1 MTIELYKFLENAYI
15 KEEPDIQILIG
26 KYFLSPLYKFKKLKI
41 EIEGLNNIPD
51 YPVIFAMNHTDRY
64 NYWPFMFKLW
74 QLHQKGLKKY
84 PYITVWVKGKYFEN
98 KFIASF
104 MRLSGTIPVPS
115 KGYLVVKDFVTTFGS
130 KKALNDEALKY
141 LLDYIKGK
149 KNEEDLEKLDRKLY
163 EFIKKTHG
171 EYNPEKYENYREYI
185 KKTHVDMMK
194 KVLELNRDAILN
206 KKLNLLVF
214 PEGRRS
220 KKLTRGKPGLAQVA
234 LALDVPVVPVGCN
247 GSDKAYTGN
256 LPFPKSN
263 KTIIYRVGEPIEFKK
278 LSEEFN
284 IKESFVPF
292 TPQSKKLQDIF
303 EKATNTIMER
313 IYNLLDD
320 EYKGNFR
327 KKDKTNISAFI

>member
-1 MTIELYKFLENAYI
+1 MTMELYKFLENAYI
-15 KEEPDIQILIG
+15 KKEPDIQILIG
-26 KYFLSPLYKFKKLKI
+26 KYFLKPLYRLKNLRI
-41 EIEGLNNIPD
+41 EIEGLSNIPD

-74 QLHQKGLKKY
+74 RLHLKGLVKH
-84 PYITVWVKGKYFEN
+84 PYITVWVKGKYYEN
-98 KFIASF
+98 RFIASF

-115 KGYLVVKDFVTTFGS
+115 KGYLVVKDFVSTFGS
-130 KKALNDEALKY
+130 KKALNDKALKY
-141 LLDYIKGK
+141 LLDYVKGEK
-149 KNEEDLEKLDRKLY
+149 EEDDLKALDEKLY
-163 EFIKKTHG
+163 EFVKKKHG
-171 EYNPEKYENYREYI
+171 EYDPKIYENYREYI
-185 KKTHVDMMK
+185 NKVHVDMMK
-194 KVLELNRDAILN
+194 KVLELNKDAIFN

-234 LALDVPVVPVGCN
+234 LALDVPIVPVGCN
-247 GSDKAYTGN
+247 GSDKAYTGD

-263 KTIIYRVGEPIEFKK
+263 KTIVYRVGEPIEFKK

-303 EKATNTIMER
+303 EKATNIIMER
-313 IYNLLDD
+313 IYNLLDE
-320 EYKGNFR
+320 EYKGDFR
-327 KKDKTNISAFI
+327 KKDEATVSTFI